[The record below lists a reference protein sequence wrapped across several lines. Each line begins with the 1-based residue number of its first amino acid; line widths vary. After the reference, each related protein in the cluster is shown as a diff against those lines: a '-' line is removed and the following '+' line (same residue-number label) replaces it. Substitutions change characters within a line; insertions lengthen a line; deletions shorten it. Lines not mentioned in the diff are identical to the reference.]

1 MTASKANRCGMGLG
15 SLLAWSL
22 ALSFPGAA
30 QTPPGVGA
38 DILATMDR
46 LAIKLP
52 MDIAASDPVRKPL
65 EELSR
70 ERCDQKAIATLGTE
84 LDKVGYRRE
93 AANAHVSY
101 SETCGGYPPSLRAA
115 AIILLRLTDYPK
127 AATVASDLIKLQ
139 PFSDSGYYLR
149 GVAYDRSGFPKKA
162 IDDYI
167 TSIELFGNKEKIGS
181 VAYYAMARNYEKL
194 GQFCDAVLPI
204 ETWVALNPTRNDTSQ
219 TRAVIAAY
227 TAKGKCQVAATTS
240 EEVFTLSRPSNVV
253 KLPVVINGVRGN
265 LVLDTGATFV
275 SLKAAFAQKANVQI
289 EQDSTVRLHTA
300 NGIAEGKRGRAATIQ
315 LRSLQANDVAVVV
328 QPDAQGT
335 FGEGVDGLLGMSF
348 LSRFKLTI
356 DAQAVR
362 ISNRKDR

>member
-1 MTASKANRCGMGLG
+1 MTASKANSCCMGLG

-30 QTPPGVGA
+30 QTAPGVGA

-52 MDIAASDPVRKPL
+52 MDIAGSDPVRKPL

-70 ERCDQKAIATLGTE
+70 ERCDQKAIAALGTE

-127 AATVASDLIKLQ
+127 AAAVASDLIKLQ

-149 GVAYDRSGFPKKA
+149 GVAYDRGGFPKKA

-253 KLPVVINGVRGN
+253 KLPVAINGVR
-265 LVLDTGATFV
+265 V
-275 SLKAAFAQKANVQI
+275 SWTPAQ
-289 EQDSTVRLHTA
+289 
-300 NGIAEGKRGRAATIQ
+300 
-315 LRSLQANDVAVVV
+315 RSC
-328 QPDAQGT
+328 
-335 FGEGVDGLLGMSF
+335 
-348 LSRFKLTI
+348 R
-356 DAQAVR
+356 
-362 ISNRKDR
+362 

>member
-149 GVAYDRSGFPKKA
+149 GVASRRFSQ
-162 IDDYI
+162 
-167 TSIELFGNKEKIGS
+167 EGN
-181 VAYYAMARNYEKL
+181 R
-194 GQFCDAVLPI
+194 
-204 ETWVALNPTRNDTSQ
+204 
-219 TRAVIAAY
+219 
-227 TAKGKCQVAATTS
+227 
-240 EEVFTLSRPSNVV
+240 
-253 KLPVVINGVRGN
+253 
-265 LVLDTGATFV
+265 
-275 SLKAAFAQKANVQI
+275 
-289 EQDSTVRLHTA
+289 RLHHLHRTFRQQGE
-300 NGIAEGKRGRAATIQ
+300 NWK
-315 LRSLQANDVAVVV
+315 RSLLC
-328 QPDAQGT
+328 
-335 FGEGVDGLLGMSF
+335 DGA
-348 LSRFKLTI
+348 KLREAGPI
-356 DAQAVR
+356 L
-362 ISNRKDR
+362 